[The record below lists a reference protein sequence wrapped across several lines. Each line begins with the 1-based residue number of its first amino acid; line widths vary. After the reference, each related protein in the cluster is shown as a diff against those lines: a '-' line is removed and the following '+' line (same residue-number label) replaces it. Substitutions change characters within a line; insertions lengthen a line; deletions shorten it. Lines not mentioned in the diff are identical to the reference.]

1 MGMSK
6 VENPHLPPYMTFAI
20 GSMKDTISV
29 LPCYGLSPGESKMVN
44 HFCYHVFIVDATPS

>member
-20 GSMKDTISV
+20 GSMKVTISV